1 MLNAERFAMPWRCSA
16 PALVLAVLLATGP
29 RVGVA
34 EGRDREILLDGG
46 TIKVLDGGKIE
57 LQGERIKVRIA
68 PLRINVPAPEIQ
80 LRGARIQVA
89 PNRIHIQA
97 EQLQIAA
104 IQVRAFEINEKW
116 FDQWIFRGTT
126 SGKSKAR
133 LLALLELQVA
143 AVDRSCELTEEQR
156 EKLKLAGRGDIK
168 WLFDE
173 LDDARDQFLTVRRDQ
188 EKFNKFW
195 PEVQPLQG
203 KLNSGIF
210 DESSFFHRILKR
222 TLDPEQTAQ
231 YDEQERRRKKFR
243 YEAKLG
249 VVVATLESGMPL
261 RDEQRKRLLKLLT
274 EKTRPPQ
281 MFGQYDYYV
290 IMLQV
295 ARLPE
300 EQVKPIFDD
309 AQWRALSQ
317 HLLQAKGMEPFL
329 KQNGFLPAVKPKPA
343 F

>member
-1 MLNAERFAMPWRCSA
+1 MVSVAEARDGE
-16 PALVLAVLLATGP
+16 VLLEGLGEINVQGGEIEARNAQL
-29 RVGVA
+29 RVQD
-34 EGRDREILLDGG
+34 GRI
-46 TIKVLDGGKIE
+46 I
-57 LQGERIKVRIA
+57 LQGG
-68 PLRINVPAPEIQ
+68 EIQ
-80 LRGARIQVA
+80 LRGALIQVA

-97 EQLQIAA
+97 EQLKIAA

-143 AVDRSCELTEEQR
+143 AVDRSCELTEQQR

-173 LDDARDQFLTVRRDQ
+173 LDDARDEFLTVRRDQ

-210 DESSFFHRILKR
+210 NESSFFHRILKR
-222 TLDPEQTAQ
+222 TLDPKQTAQ
-231 YDEQERRRKKFR
+231 YDEQELQRKKFR

-261 RDEQRKRLLKLLT
+261 RDEQRQRLLKLLV
-274 EKTRPPQ
+274 EKTQPPQ

-317 HLLQAKGMEPFL
+317 HLQQAKGMEPFL
-329 KQNGFLPAVKPKPA
+329 KQNGFLPRNLN
-343 F
+343 